1 MLRKGNPIIGRITDV
16 QVVLWSLG
24 SDALAS
30 ARSRFGSGV
39 LFDAT
44 KQASGRRI
52 SIAGEKYPGRG
63 WLV

>member
-1 MLRKGNPIIGRITDV
+1 M